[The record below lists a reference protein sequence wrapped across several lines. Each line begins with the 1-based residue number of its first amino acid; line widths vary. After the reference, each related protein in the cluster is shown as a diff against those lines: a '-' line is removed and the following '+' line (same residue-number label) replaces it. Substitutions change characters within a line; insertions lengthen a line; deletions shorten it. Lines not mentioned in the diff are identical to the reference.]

1 MADYEEAAAREVY
14 TLLLSA
20 KPESTDR
27 DLASAAERASF
38 EKDPTACRGDD
49 FRAGAFSAIQDF
61 RNAIVEGAS
70 LPERKRLLQHAANSA
85 HAWLNAR
92 RFPSLY

>member
-1 MADYEEAAAREVY
+1 MADYEEAVAREVH

-20 KPESTDR
+20 KPETTDK

-38 EKDPTACRGDD
+38 EKDPKACRSDD

-70 LPERKRLLQHAANSA
+70 HSERKRRLRHAVNCA
-85 HAWLNAR
+85 HGWLNAR
-92 RFPSLY
+92 RFPNLY

>member
-1 MADYEEAAAREVY
+1 MADYEEAVAREVH

-20 KPESTDR
+20 KPESTGR

-38 EKDPTACRGDD
+38 EKDPRARRSDD

-61 RNAIVEGAS
+61 RNAIVEGAGYF
-70 LPERKRLLQHAANSA
+70 ERKRRLRYAVNSA
-85 HAWLNAR
+85 HSWLNAR
-92 RFPSLY
+92 RFPNPY